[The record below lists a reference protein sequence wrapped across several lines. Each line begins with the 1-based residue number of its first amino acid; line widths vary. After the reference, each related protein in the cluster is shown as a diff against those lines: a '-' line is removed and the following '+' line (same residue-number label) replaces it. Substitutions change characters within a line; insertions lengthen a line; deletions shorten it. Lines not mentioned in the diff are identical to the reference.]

1 MNWNFKLRHR
11 NLLHLTPLV
20 PGGIIASPCIEETPM
35 QSVRNPSR
43 LHERILQQVNWYALG
58 AGAVGAGLLAVS
70 QPLRAEVVF
79 PPTHVRLANG
89 QVPIDL
95 NNDGTPDFFLINQSH
110 GKSCCLYSRTLSIAG
125 GYVGSSQNGI
135 IGVLGWANALKA
147 GQNIGPRQSF
157 GYAHFKMAKAFNDS
171 NSFFYTKG
179 AFANTTNRYVA
190 LLFRVHGETH
200 YGWARFSFVKAG
212 FTGSKPVCAATLTRY
227 AYQTLPNL

>member
-35 QSVRNPSR
+35 QSVRNPSK
-43 LHERILQQVNWYALG
+43 LSEPILQQLNSYALA

-79 PPTHVRLANG
+79 TPTHVRLANG

-110 GKSCCLYSRTLSIAG
+110 GKSCCFYSRTLSVAG
-125 GYVGSSQNGI
+125 GYVGSSQNGV
-135 IGVLGWANALKA
+135 IGLALWANALKA
-147 GQNIGPRQSF
+147 GQAIGPPQQRVP
-157 GYAHFKMAKAFNDS
+157 AH
-171 NSFFYTKG
+171 
-179 AFANTTNRYVA
+179 
-190 LLFRVHGETH
+190 
-200 YGWARFSFVKAG
+200 
-212 FTGSKPVCAATLTRY
+212 
-227 AYQTLPNL
+227 